1 MNEHNVEKLR
11 NCFAGKRALVCL
23 ILSLA
28 IGFVGTASATAAMP
42 TQVQEMVDKARAA
55 TKQVPLQEFK
65 ATVDGK
71 EDAVIL
77 DVRNPDEFAAAH
89 VPGAV
94 NLSRGLLEFNIWT
107 MVPDKNRKIYVIC
120 KTGGRAALATK
131 QLNELGYKNAVAV
144 REGLRDWIMAG
155 YPIKTSITDEE
166 FVLTPV
172 K

>member
-1 MNEHNVEKLR
+1 MNEHNEEKLR
-11 NCFAGKRALVCL
+11 NCFAGKRAMVCL
-23 ILSLA
+23 VLAVA
-28 IGFVGTASATAAMP
+28 IGFVGTTSTMAAMP

-55 TKQVPLQEFK
+55 TKQVPLGELK
-65 ATVDGK
+65 AAVDRK

-77 DVRNPDEFAAAH
+77 DVRNPDEYAAAH

-94 NLSRGLLEFNIWT
+94 NLSRGLLEFNIWA
-107 MVPDKNRKIYVIC
+107 MVPDKNRKIYVYC

-131 QLNELGYKNAVAV
+131 QLNEFGYKNAVAV
-144 REGLRDWIMAG
+144 REGLRNWIMAG

-166 FVLTPV
+166 LVLTPV